1 MNNHDINVGIKR
13 IAETKFGKILSI
25 FAKGI
30 VYLFVAFTIL
40 FLIFAILYLTN
51 VTIIYEEKY
60 PLSDSV
66 QKILFEMSDASSKY
80 NIVDFSALFIAFF
93 IWLGL
98 IIGVGIPILYVK
110 YIKSHSE
117 ELEYQPRNYLMYLLL
132 IVEAVVYSFGYYKF
146 WGMSVAWGYI
156 LIRFIFAILIF
167 FVANVGIKLFV
178 IGYNPLL
185 AIVLN
190 VLSISCLSF
199 AFMFAFYRF
208 IVIPVVI
215 VVIDAIIKEITDSS
229 IIFFWI

>member
-1 MNNHDINVGIKR
+1 MKDWSSIIIK
-13 IAETKFGKILSI
+13 IVDKFNIVKIML
-25 FAKGI
+25 
-30 VYLFVAFTIL
+30 
-40 FLIFAILYLTN
+40 AIL
-51 VTIIYEEKY
+51 VV
-60 PLSDSV
+60 LSLMLV
-66 QKILFEMSDASSKY
+66 PKI
-80 NIVDFSALFIAFF
+80 
-93 IWLGL
+93 
-98 IIGVGIPILYVK
+98 
-110 YIKSHSE
+110 
-117 ELEYQPRNYLMYLLL
+117 NYLDFLMPLDNF
-132 IVEAVVYSFGYYKF
+132 EKR
-146 WGMSVAWGYI
+146 
-156 LIRFIFAILIF
+156 IRFIFAILIF